1 MFIIS
6 DKELI
11 FLSSKSPTREIKRN
25 VMVDRSKIS
34 LMIPY
39 TNWFELKT
47 NNLKTSS
54 TPAEI
59 KNNLN

>member
-11 FLSSKSPTREIKRN
+11 FLSSKSPTSEINRN
-25 VMVDRSKIS
+25 VMVDRIRIS
-34 LMIPY
+34 LMIPN
-39 TNWFELKT
+39 TNWLGLKT